1 MGIVLVN
8 LDTVLQLIVEGLLLR
23 VVSEEQR
30 LQSVYRDG
38 DEDGDGVLSFQEF
51 KAIFEIVE
59 PSWHERKVGFVIH
72 F

>member
-38 DEDGDGVLSFQEF
+38 NVTCMRPISYLCTLSTRPVD
-51 KAIFEIVE
+51 I
-59 PSWHERKVGFVIH
+59 PCNTTY
-72 F
+72 